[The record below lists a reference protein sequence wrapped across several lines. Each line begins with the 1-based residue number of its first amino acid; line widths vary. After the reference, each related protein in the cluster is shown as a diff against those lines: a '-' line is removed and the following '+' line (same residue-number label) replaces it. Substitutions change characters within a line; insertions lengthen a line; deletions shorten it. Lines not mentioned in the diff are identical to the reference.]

1 PPPDPVPQAWPPP
14 GTVLLYGYINGVE
27 CRPQAKPQLKI
38 VTVKTPR
45 YSIELR
51 ETAARP
57 AKLYHAP
64 KKWTELPCG
73 LRGYEVNVVYRPLAA
88 SQDVRGELVAVVF

>member
-1 PPPDPVPQAWPPP
+1 
-14 GTVLLYGYINGVE
+14 LLYGYINGVE
-27 CRPQAKPQLKI
+27 CRPQTKPQLKI

-45 YSIELR
+45 YTIELR

-88 SQDVRGELVAVVF
+88 GQEARGELVAVVF

>member
-1 PPPDPVPQAWPPP
+1 
-14 GTVLLYGYINGVE
+14 LLYGYINGIE
-27 CRPQAKPQLKI
+27 CRREVKT

-51 ETAARP
+51 EIAARP

-73 LRGYEVNVVYRPLAA
+73 LRGYEVNVVYRPSAA
-88 SQDVRGELVAVVF
+88 GQEARGELVAVVF